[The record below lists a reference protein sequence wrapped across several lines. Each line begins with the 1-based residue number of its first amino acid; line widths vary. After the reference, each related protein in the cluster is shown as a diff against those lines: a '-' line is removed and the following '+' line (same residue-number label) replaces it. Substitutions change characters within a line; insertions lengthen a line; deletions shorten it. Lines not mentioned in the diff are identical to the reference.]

1 MNNIE
6 TKKINLIIENKSS
19 DKLLDKLTFN
29 KETISFLKTI
39 YNEYESFIENRTNKL
54 EDIEF
59 YKKIDSIVK
68 KECGYCYKLS
78 RDISIIMSNMSNGVY
93 YEPNIEEFDSDMIY
107 IKFILNKDDYIPIS

>member
-39 YNEYESFIENRTNKL
+39 YNEYESFIENRNNKL
-54 EDIEF
+54 
-59 YKKIDSIVK
+59 
-68 KECGYCYKLS
+68 
-78 RDISIIMSNMSNGVY
+78 
-93 YEPNIEEFDSDMIY
+93 
-107 IKFILNKDDYIPIS
+107 